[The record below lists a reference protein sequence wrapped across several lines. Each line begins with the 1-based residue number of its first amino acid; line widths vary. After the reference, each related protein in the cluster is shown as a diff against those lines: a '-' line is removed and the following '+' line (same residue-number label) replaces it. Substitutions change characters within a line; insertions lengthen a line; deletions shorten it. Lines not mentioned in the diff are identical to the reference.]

1 MLRTGR
7 SKLSLF
13 IPLAV
18 IVGVGSA
25 PSAADS
31 VSGLLTRTYIIVE
44 DTDLTGDVTCDVT
57 GGPCFSFG
65 APGVELRL
73 NGFTITGKAD
83 PVTAC
88 AGAAL
93 TANEGGILTNN
104 QNRVTVRGPGL
115 VQRFRQHG
123 VWVGGS
129 QDAHVENLT
138 ASTNCGSGVFIQAN
152 SFGTLVEG
160 IHVRSKRVG
169 DRTLRRCL
177 NRRPQQPGP
186 AESHVWQWF
195 F

>member
-1 MLRTGR
+1 MWRTGG
-7 SKLSLF
+7 SKFSLF

-18 IVGVGSA
+18 MVGVGFA
-25 PSAADS
+25 PSATDS
-31 VSGLLTRTYIIVE
+31 VSGLITRTYVIVE

-57 GGPCFSFG
+57 GAPCFSFG

-73 NGFTITGKAD
+73 NGFSITGKAD

-93 TANEGGILTNN
+93 TANEGGIFTNN
-104 QNRVTVRGPGL
+104 QPRVSVRGPGL

-129 QDAHVENLT
+129 QGAQVADLT

-160 IHVRSKRVG
+160 NTSVRNGSAAAPCGGV
-169 DRTLRRCL
+169 
-177 NRRPQQPGP
+177 
-186 AESHVWQWF
+186 
-195 F
+195 